1 MSRTGMLK
9 NSVKINYFYDVIYKL
24 SNVLFPLVT
33 FPYISRILAPEGV
46 GTVQFGISLAQ
57 SFAVISALGIPVYGI
72 KEVAKCQ
79 HDKQKLSLLFT
90 ELISLHA
97 VMVVLLSIIYL
108 AATFYFPDLYAI
120 KEVLLICS
128 LIVFSSLFNIDW
140 FYSGLEKFKFIALRS
155 LSVKVVSI
163 ALIFLL
169 VKTREDI
176 AMYAWILTFGFVG
189 NYLLNLVGLEKK
201 VRLITELKILNV
213 KKHLQHLFFIFG
225 TILIASLYSYSDSA
239 ILGLLSTK
247 YEVGIYVVAVKL
259 SKISIPIII
268 AMSTVM
274 IPQVSVLIE
283 QKKSDELNQAF
294 RDGFGFVILMAI
306 PICFGLFALREE
318 FILIFSGEEFLSS
331 VEVLAYLTP
340 LPLFIGFG
348 YFFAFLVLIPL
359 DRNPQV
365 FIAAII
371 GLVSFLAIN
380 LLLTPNYGA
389 KGTAIATFIT
399 EGLVTVIYVAFT
411 PNYIV
416 KKLPW
421 KRVAYSS
428 LICFTFFPIVQGL
441 RLINDHLFFVTLTA
455 VPICALVY
463 FSCQLFIFK
472 DGSIRKLLQSKR
484 TNHE

>member
-1 MSRTGMLK
+1 MFTGKVTL
-9 NSVKINYFYDVIYKL
+9 NYFFDVAYKL
-24 SNVLFPLVT
+24 SNILFPLVT
-33 FPYISRILAPEGV
+33 FPYVSRLLAPEGI

-79 HDKQKLSLLFT
+79 HDKKKLSLLFT

-97 VMVVLLSIIYL
+97 IMVILLFIIYL
-108 AATFYFPDLYAI
+108 GSVFYFPNLYAI

-128 LIVFSSLFNIDW
+128 LIVLSSLFNIDW

-155 LSVKVVSI
+155 LSIKVISI
-163 ALIFLL
+163 ALIFIL
-169 VKTREDI
+169 VKTKEDI

-189 NYLLNLVGLEKK
+189 NYLLNVVGLQKK
-201 VRLITELKILNV
+201 VTLVIDVKALNI
-213 KKHLQHLFFIFG
+213 KKHLPHLLFIFG

-259 SKISIPIII
+259 SKVSIPIII

-274 IPQVSVLIE
+274 IPQVSVLIQ
-283 QKKSDELNQAF
+283 QKKMNERNQAF

-306 PICFGLFALREE
+306 PICFGLYALRKEL
-318 FILIFSGEEFLSS
+318 ILLFSGEEFLSS
-331 VEVLAYLTP
+331 IEVLSFLTP
-340 LPLFIGFG
+340 LPLFIGLG

-380 LLLTPNYGA
+380 LLLVPLYGA
-389 KGTAIATFIT
+389 KGTAIATFVT
-399 EGLVTVIYVAFT
+399 EVLVTMIYIIYT
-411 PNYIV
+411 PRDIV
-416 KKLPW
+416 KELPW
-421 KRVAYSS
+421 KRVVYSS
-428 LICFTFFPIVQGL
+428 LICFAFFPIVYGL
-441 RLINDHLFFVTLTA
+441 RLISDHLFFVTLIA
-455 VPICALVY
+455 VPACALVY
-463 FSCQLFIFK
+463 FAMQYFIFK
-472 DGSIRKLLQSKR
+472 DESIRKLIQSKL
-484 TNHE
+484 THHE